1 MNFLR
6 QIENDI
12 LVECKTDLPK
22 FCREK
27 NELNES
33 LMKLQAAVTQFREK
47 EAEAS
52 LKVKR
57 SLDIVDQA
65 QFEKAQVYS
74 IHAAYLS

>member
-1 MNFLR
+1 MTFWLGVKLTSTPFVVLIN
-6 QIENDI
+6 
-12 LVECKTDLPK
+12 

-65 QFEKAQVYS
+65 QFEKAQVYF
-74 IHAAYLS
+74 IPATYLS